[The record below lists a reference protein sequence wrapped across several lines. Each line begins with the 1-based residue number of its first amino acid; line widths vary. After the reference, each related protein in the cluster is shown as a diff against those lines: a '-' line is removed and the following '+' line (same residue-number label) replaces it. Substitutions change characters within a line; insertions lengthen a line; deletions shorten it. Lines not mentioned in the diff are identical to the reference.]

1 MRYEATIKNQ
11 ALTMVMAGD
20 GGVFLRRNLGKG
32 ITGVVF
38 VF

>member
-1 MRYEATIKNQ
+1 MIYEATVKNQ
-11 ALTMVMAGD
+11 ALMMVMAGD
-20 GGVFLRRNLGKG
+20 GGVFLGRNLGKG